1 MEDKFL
7 IGVLLG
13 MVGGALLTTNSVK
26 ARQMVK
32 DSQQQVIQKASEL
45 TKQTEKKN

>member
-32 DSQQQVIQKASEL
+32 DSQQQVIQKAQEL
-45 TKQTEKKN
+45 TKQSEKKN

>member
-1 MEDKFL
+1 MDDKFL

-26 ARQMVK
+26 ARQFVK
-32 DSQQQVIQKASEL
+32 DGQNQVMQKAQEL
-45 TKQTEKKN
+45 TKQSEKKN